1 MLLGLT
7 TTNKIGLAGT
17 AVVFIAFALASS
29 FLLPRRWP
37 DYPGRRLGLFV
48 TATIVLTIA
57 MLAAVEIFAVE
68 EEEEHEGE
76 SVSLPSVRG
85 GGLPAP
91 LPFRRAS

>member
-1 MLLGLT
+1 VLLGLT

-37 DYPGRRLGLFV
+37 DYPGRRLGAFLAV
-48 TATIVLTIA
+48 TLVLTIA

-68 EEEEHEGE
+68 EEEPHEGE
-76 SVSLPSVRG
+76 ES
-85 GGLPAP
+85 PAA
-91 LPFRRAS
+91 LVLRSG

>member
-1 MLLGLT
+1 MLVGLT

-29 FLLPRRWP
+29 FVLPSRWP
-37 DYPGRRLGLFV
+37 DYPGRRLGLFI

-68 EEEEHEGE
+68 EEEHEGSNE
-76 SVSLPSVRG
+76 EAIALTKDG
-85 GGLPAP
+85 GFAGAAFVQRNL
-91 LPFRRAS
+91 

>member
-29 FLLPRRWP
+29 FVFPRRWP
-37 DYPGRRLGLFV
+37 DYPGERRGLFILV
-48 TATIVLTIA
+48 TIVLTVA

-68 EEEEHEGE
+68 DEPEHEG
-76 SVSLPSVRG
+76 G
-85 GGLPAP
+85 GGEAVVLRTP
-91 LPFRRAS
+91 